1 MLKLPVK
8 GSYYCSKEC
17 YNEAWKKHKVCHRRA
32 QQCLP
37 DNRQAATDSDYISLV
52 FNEFSVPDKSPKL
65 ERKGGKEWV
74 EVCSS
79 NSYVPTVDDI
89 GCCLM
94 LESIAVDCSSG
105 LHLCPIHSIVTDP
118 VLYPPAHRPRS
129 ILECVWKSGD
139 FDLKA
144 HSSNGVKFSVLSY
157 NLLANLYA
165 TRSKYPE
172 CPEWALSWEYRRQ
185 NLLNEIIEYDADILC
200 LQEVNTLF
208 SF

>member
-1 MLKLPVK
+1 M
-8 GSYYCSKEC
+8 
-17 YNEAWKKHKVCHRRA
+17 CHRRA
-32 QQCLP
+32 QESQRRAQESLSGNKQP
-37 DNRQAATDSDYISLV
+37 ATDSDYISHI
-52 FNEFSVPDKSPKL
+52 FNEFSVPDKNPKL

-105 LHLCPIHSIVTDP
+105 LHLCPIHSVVTDP
-118 VLYPPAHRPRS
+118 VLYPPAQKPRS
-129 ILECVWKSGD
+129 MLECLWKSGD

-165 TRSKYPE
+165 NRNKYPV

-208 SF
+208 LSRI